1 MSKDKQKEKTVKTET
16 QESLQAVVEVVNRL
30 NEYRVYNLADGTGL
44 HMTPKSKATITTAQL
59 SDELRKAERHGYVVL
74 RIKQGG

>member
-1 MSKDKQKEKTVKTET
+1 MAKDKQKENTTKTEPK
-16 QESLQAVVEVVNRL
+16 ESLQAVVEVVNRL

>member
-1 MSKDKQKEKTVKTET
+1 MSKDKQKEKTAKTET